1 MLIVTRFVQ
10 WIGYITVISAAPVL
24 IVRAPAN
31 RDRPVAFGFWSFH
44 MAIGMATLVA
54 TTGNWQSGP
63 WLTVASCGLG
73 LIIAFLL
80 GILDRRAGLV

>member
-1 MLIVTRFVQ
+1 
-10 WIGYITVISAAPVL
+10 
-24 IVRAPAN
+24 
-31 RDRPVAFGFWSFH
+31 